1 MIMIFVLSFI
11 ILPAL
16 RETKK
21 QRFFSSASPARWWI
35 IFAQPKG
42 PTIMLEG

>member
-1 MIMIFVLSFI
+1 M
-11 ILPAL
+11 
-16 RETKK
+16 
-21 QRFFSSASPARWWI
+21 FFSAFFEKQKSRGSIPLLTPARWWF

>member
-1 MIMIFVLSFI
+1 MSVVPSYIKTIQ
-11 ILPAL
+11 
-16 RETKK
+16 TNKK
-21 QRFFSSASPARWWI
+21 AEVFSSAYSSMLVI

>member
-1 MIMIFVLSFI
+1 MNCGKAEAYS
-11 ILPAL
+11 
-16 RETKK
+16 KK
-21 QRFFSSASPARWWI
+21 QKSRGFILCFSSTLVI